1 MIIPVGGMWP
11 VGRFQE
17 ALHVKITNGLA
28 AAAAFV
34 AAGSVGLLG
43 APVAWAD
50 DASTTT
56 LGSQAKLDDGNVV
69 QGWTITNLKTSTD
82 AIPYPVAGTL
92 WEATATDE
100 AIQGGATPIV
110 SNLNARAKSGETY
123 RVLFGVATPQGVNP
137 STLAQ
142 GEKTT
147 GKVYFDVTGDTP
159 DSVVY
164 NAGGHDLLVWVQPPP
179 SRQGGTSYS
188 SPGRGQT
195 SQAPAATPATP
206 VPGAP
211 AAAGSPAAATA
222 TEGSPLP
229 ASAPGRA
236 GPAPRCLRVA
246 PVRRFRQAA
255 KAPRFPRAVRAR
267 LLRRPPRRSFPRRP
281 PPDSSGVARPP
292 RVQLVEVGAAGIG
305 SHHPEQRHDV
315 IGPRQRR
322 PALL

>member
-1 MIIPVGGMWP
+1 MIIPVGGMSP

-56 LGSQAKLDDGNVV
+56 LGSQGKLDDGNVV

-137 STLAQ
+137 STLAE

-147 GKVYFDVTGDTP
+147 GKVYFDVTRDTP

-206 VPGAP
+206 LPGAP

-222 TEGSPLP
+222 TEGAPLP
-229 ASAPGRA
+229 ASAPGAPLPTGSSGTPLPA
-236 GPAPRCLRVA
+236 GSPGAPLPASVQAAPAVAPAPA
-246 PVRRFRQAA
+246 PASSQGTPLPAGSQGTPAA
-255 KAPRFPRAVRAR
+255 PTTTTIV
-267 LLRRPPRRSFPRRP
+267 P
-281 PPDSSGVARPP
+281 PPPVS
-292 RVQLVEVGAAGIG
+292 
-305 SHHPEQRHDV
+305 
-315 IGPRQRR
+315 
-322 PALL
+322 